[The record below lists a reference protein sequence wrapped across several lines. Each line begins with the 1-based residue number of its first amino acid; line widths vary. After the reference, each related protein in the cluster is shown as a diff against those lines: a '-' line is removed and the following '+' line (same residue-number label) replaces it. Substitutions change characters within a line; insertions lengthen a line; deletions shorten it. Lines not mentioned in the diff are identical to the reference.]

1 MRMLRFYIRTLLV
14 LVLLMGVGLA
24 AVIHGSYIASAWF
37 ARMEAE
43 KQLRG

>member
-1 MRMLRFYIRTLLV
+1 MPRFNIRTLLV
-14 LVLLMGVGLA
+14 WVLFVGVALA
-24 AVIHGSYIASAWF
+24 AVIHGSYIASAWV